1 MPFEEMVQIC
11 NETVLSS
18 NQSRYSQDLSVSLSL
33 EELRC
38 QEDVEPWLEVV
49 EENRIL
55 EESNR
60 KLFDEVKKL
69 SEEQSKIEEGA
80 TTSETE

>member
-11 NETVLSS
+11 IETVLSS
-18 NQSRYSQDLSVSLSL
+18 NQSRYSQDLGVSLSL
-33 EELRC
+33 EDLRC

-69 SEEQSKIEEGA
+69 SEQQSEIGEEA
-80 TTSETE
+80 TSSATE